1 MNSLSPQ
8 KSKSIRPSAF
18 SKKSRFLCNFC
29 MGRKCKHENY
39 LLHPSP
45 AFQGLNSDW
54 ITPLILAMQRPSS
67 RIIKE
72 FDLVKNFKKS
82 QIMAVFNL
90 QEPGE
95 HADCGDGNRK
105 ESGFS
110 YLPEE
115 FFSGI
120 IF

>member
-1 MNSLSPQ
+1 
-8 KSKSIRPSAF
+8 
-18 SKKSRFLCNFC
+18 

-45 AFQGLNSDW
+45 AITGLNSDW
-54 ITPLILAMQRPSS
+54 ITPLILATQRPSS
-67 RIIKE
+67 RLIKE
-72 FDLVKNFKKS
+72 FDLAKVFK
-82 QIMAVFNL
+82 QEGIRAVFNL

-115 FFSGI
+115 FFGGKY
-120 IF
+120 FFFNFFLNE